1 MTTMRD
7 QVRLHESVL
16 NQPETITPPKPRRP
30 RRRPAHRV
38 TNPVKDGRVEPLV
51 WGAALVLADY
61 DPRRVEI
68 LCYTAARVH

>member
-16 NQPETITPPKPRRP
+16 NQPETITPPKPRRT
-30 RRRPAHRV
+30 RRPAHRV

-51 WGAALVLADY
+51 WGAALVLANY

-68 LCYTAARVH
+68 VSYCEARVQ

>member
-1 MTTMRD
+1 MTLMRD

-16 NQPETITPPKPRRP
+16 NHPETITPPKPRTP
-30 RRRPAHRV
+30 RRRPAHGV
-38 TNPVKDGRVEPLV
+38 TNPVKAGRIEPLV

-68 LCYTAARVH
+68 VSYTVARVH